1 MNRLSATCFVAIM
14 ACSMAAC
21 LQDFNQFHPEGAAGQ
36 GGSDGGASSTTSGSG
51 GASSTTSGSGGASS
65 TTSGSGGATS
75 TTSGSGGGTGGSED
89 PDTCP
94 GPSISLTTAGLV
106 LTGDT
111 TGASNDAGELP
122 CGGSA
127 SGDFVYRVVPAQ
139 DGTLTATLA
148 GSFLAVLY
156 ARDEC
161 PGGGSDLACGMTH
174 DPAVITLNV
183 QANQSIFLFV
193 DGFGGQAAE
202 GSFTLTLELD

>member
-21 LQDFNQFHPEGAAGQ
+21 LQDFDQFRAEGAAGQ
-36 GGSDGGASSTTSGSG
+36 GGSDGGAT
-51 GASSTTSGSGGASS
+51 S

-75 TTSGSGGGTGGSED
+75 TTSGSGGATGGSDD

-94 GPSISLTTAGLV
+94 GPSIPLTTAGLV

-111 TGASNDAGELP
+111 TGASNDAGQLP

-148 GSFLAVLY
+148 GSFLTLLY
-156 ARDEC
+156 ARNEC

-174 DPAVITLNV
+174 DPAIITLNV
-183 QANQSIFLFV
+183 QANQPIFLFV

-202 GSFTLTLELD
+202 GPFTLTLELD